1 MTLSRMESKLRTTTR
16 TVRKVPPP
24 LGSGSPGG
32 PTQRAGSDPHGFL
45 FPWGISVVVTLYD
58 ITHTYT
64 KERTYTQGFDDLRA
78 TGSMRAAFEAEQLS
92 SRPPAPRP
100 TRTTR
105 SRARCHVAKPL
116 LLLGRTTKYKW
127 VGVVMVVI
135 AVAIAVVALMPL
147 LLPLPFA
154 RYRFLAACVL
164 PLSAAALFV
173 MLLLCVFVF
182 LSHPVPKHRRSS
194 LLMIELGGNA
204 GTRAPTAHFGG
215 CVYF

>member
-1 MTLSRMESKLRTTTR
+1 MYLT
-16 TVRKVPPP
+16 
-24 LGSGSPGG
+24 
-32 PTQRAGSDPHGFL
+32 
-45 FPWGISVVVTLYD
+45 PWG
-58 ITHTYT
+58 
-64 KERTYTQGFDDLRA
+64 FDNLRP
-78 TGSMRAAFEAEQLS
+78 TGSMRAAVEAEQLS

-147 LLPLPFA
+147 LLPLLFCFP
-154 RYRFLAACVL
+154 L
-164 PLSAAALFV
+164 PLPGRLCAATARCRFV
-173 MLLLCVFVF
+173 CDVVVVCFVF

-204 GTRAPTAHFGG
+204 GTRAPTAHCGG
-215 CVYF
+215 CVYLKWVACNDAKLWADRGSTTTGPPASNGPSDGPCCSF

>member
-1 MTLSRMESKLRTTTR
+1 MILPIHTR
-16 TVRKVPPP
+16 RDELTPR
-24 LGSGSPGG
+24 
-32 PTQRAGSDPHGFL
+32 
-45 FPWGISVVVTLYD
+45 
-58 ITHTYT
+58 
-64 KERTYTQGFDDLRA
+64 GFDDLRP

-164 PLSAAALFV
+164 PLPAAALFV

-204 GTRAPTAHFGG
+204 GTRAPTAHCGG
-215 CVYF
+215 CVYLKWVACNDAKLWADRGSTTTGPPASNGPSDGPCCSF